1 MKSTM
6 ENNKTPRTTAAAAEQ
21 SLRSDMQASYRR
33 RTASLNIVHFG
44 LLLLVLGVIIG
55 ALSSTLS
62 VPPSFSQST
71 DVQQGNA
78 MLRIK
83 QIVDIA

>member
-1 MKSTM
+1 M
-6 ENNKTPRTTAAAAEQ
+6 ENINTTGTEAVAAER
-21 SLRSDMQASYRR
+21 SLRSDMRGTYRR

-44 LLLLVLGVIIG
+44 LLLLVLGMIIG